1 MKNSAIVSLILFVLL
16 VLSFVFWQ
24 KGSPSSYLTGFSG
37 GVFKGLLIP
46 TVLGVIY
53 LLFRSRKS
61 A

>member
-1 MKNSAIVSLILFVLL
+1 MKNSVIISSILLVLL

-24 KGSPSSYLTGFSG
+24 NGTPSSYLTRFSG

-46 TVLGVIY
+46 TVLGFIY